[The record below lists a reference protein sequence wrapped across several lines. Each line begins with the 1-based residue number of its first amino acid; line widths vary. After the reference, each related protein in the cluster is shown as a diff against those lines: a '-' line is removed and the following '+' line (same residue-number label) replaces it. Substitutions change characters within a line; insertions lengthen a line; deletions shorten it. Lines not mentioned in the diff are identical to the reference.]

1 MAKVMDGT
9 YVDKDYID
17 NFVIGE
23 DDEDQVDDDL
33 SDIDFSKLVD
43 QNDYDDSRICT
54 SFRFP
59 DYENL
64 YDEYFNR
71 PSRECF
77 DFDQFINETFSDM
90 NDLDSVITRHAED
103 TKRKL
108 YDEYQTM
115 YLDPCNLYNSIMDD
129 SCDRDVAINYVYN
142 QYHIM
147 SNSTYYICAPEGYHK
162 ISTGSN
168 KWYISRDDFIK
179 YYVETGRYKH
189 MIEKPDNHKYYYSK
203 YVDELKDN
211 IILYML
217 DRESFNIYDNMN
229 PRLLDFFYEVVSS
242 KRYTAFINDH
252 YKRIRSRKHLDMIL
266 ESGDN
271 IYIRK
276 KSEIHRENI
285 ENRHKKLSRRERKR
299 LNLLK
304 IKEEA

>member
-1 MAKVMDGT
+1 MAKVMDET
-9 YVDKDYID
+9 YVGKDYID

-23 DDEDQVDDDL
+23 RDEDQVDDDL

-43 QNDYDDSRICT
+43 QSDYDDSRICR

-90 NDLDSVITRHAED
+90 NDLDSVITSYAED

-108 YDEYQTM
+108 YDEYRIM
-115 YLDPCNLYNSIMDD
+115 YLDPCSLYNSIMDD

-211 IILYML
+211 IILHML

-252 YKRIRSRKHLDMIL
+252 YKRIRYRKHLDMIL

>member
-1 MAKVMDGT
+1 MAKVKDDT

-23 DDEDQVDDDL
+23 ANEDQVDDDL
-33 SDIDFSKLVD
+33 VDIDFSKLVD
-43 QNDYDDSRICT
+43 QSDCYGSRICT

-64 YDEYFNR
+64 YDKYFNR
-71 PSRECF
+71 PRRECF
-77 DFDQFINETFSDM
+77 DFDQFIDKAFSDM
-90 NDLDSVITRHAED
+90 NDLDSVITSYAED

-108 YDEYQTM
+108 YDEYQIM
-115 YLDPCNLYNSIMDD
+115 YVNPCNLYNSIMDD
-129 SCDRDVAINYVYN
+129 SCDRDVAINYLYD
-142 QYHIM
+142 QYHII
-147 SNSTYYICAPEGYHK
+147 SDSRYYICAPEGYHK
-162 ISTGSN
+162 INTGSN

-189 MIEKPDNHKYYYSK
+189 MIEKPCNHKYYYSK
-203 YVDELKDN
+203 YVDELKNN
-211 IILYML
+211 IISHML
-217 DRESFNIYDNMN
+217 DRENFNIYDNMN

-242 KRYTAFINDH
+242 KKYTAFINDH

-266 ESGDN
+266 ESGDR

-304 IKEEA
+304 LKEEA

>member
-1 MAKVMDGT
+1 MAKVMDDT
-9 YVDKDYID
+9 YVDKDHID

-23 DDEDQVDDDL
+23 ANEDQVDDDL
-33 SDIDFSKLVD
+33 LDIDFSKLVD
-43 QNDYDDSRICT
+43 QSDCDGSLICT

-59 DYENL
+59 YYENL
-64 YDEYFNR
+64 YDKYFNR

-77 DFDQFINETFSDM
+77 DFDQFIDKAFSDM
-90 NDLDSVITRHAED
+90 NDLDSVITSYAED

-108 YDEYQTM
+108 YDEYQIM
-115 YLDPCNLYNSIMDD
+115 YVDPCNLYNSIMDD
-129 SCDRDVAINYVYN
+129 SCDRDVAINYLYD
-142 QYHIM
+142 QYHII
-147 SNSTYYICAPEGYHK
+147 SDSRYYICAPEGYHK

-179 YYVETGRYKH
+179 YYVETGKYKH

-203 YVDELKDN
+203 YVDELKNN
-211 IILYML
+211 IISYML
-217 DRESFNIYDNMN
+217 DRENFNIYDNMN

-242 KRYTAFINDH
+242 KKYTAFINDH

-266 ESGDN
+266 ESGDR

-299 LNLLK
+299 LNLKK

>member
-1 MAKVMDGT
+1 
-9 YVDKDYID
+9 
-17 NFVIGE
+17 
-23 DDEDQVDDDL
+23 
-33 SDIDFSKLVD
+33 
-43 QNDYDDSRICT
+43 
-54 SFRFP
+54 
-59 DYENL
+59 
-64 YDEYFNR
+64 
-71 PSRECF
+71 
-77 DFDQFINETFSDM
+77 M
-90 NDLDSVITRHAED
+90 NDLDSVITSYAED

-108 YDEYQTM
+108 YDEYQIM
-115 YLDPCNLYNSIMDD
+115 YIDPCNLYNSIMDD
-129 SCDRDVAINYVYN
+129 SCDRNVAINYVYD
-142 QYHIM
+142 QYHII
-147 SNSTYYICAPEGYHK
+147 SDSRYYICAPEGYHK

-203 YVDELKDN
+203 YVDELKNN
-211 IILYML
+211 IISHML
-217 DRESFNIYDNMN
+217 DRENFNIYDNMN

-242 KRYTAFINDH
+242 KRYTVFINDH

-266 ESGDN
+266 ESGDE